1 MKRLAFSYVRFS
13 ARSQRHGT
21 SLKRQNDMV
30 AAWLVQNP
38 DYGLSTLSFEDLGR
52 SGYSGAHLENAFGRL
67 LAAVET
73 GAIPKGSAI
82 LIEAIDRAGR
92 LEPLDMLQLV
102 KQIVKAGVDLVTLD
116 DGVRYDRQSANNNH
130 LFLLAA
136 KFQQA
141 HQYSENLSRRVLAAY
156 EKKREVAR
164 AGIAVGRRT
173 PLWLNSEWP
182 NGKTSPPVVRLR
194 EDIAPFVAQAFEDY
208 AAGLGE
214 RRILTRLRAQHDEF
228 KKVSFSTIKRWL
240 KNPVAVGRWNDI
252 EDVYPPVVSKELW
265 FRVQK
270 RLNDVSRPKSSS
282 SKQIMSGLVKCA
294 RCGKNYCTTGES
306 ETRALSMK
314 CITRHHFGDG
324 PDGCSNKRSI
334 PYMIFDYIRSQ
345 TAHAALVRAAR
356 SKTLSQS
363 EKRLIEIDG
372 QLGELHKQSERA
384 AEGLLTYG
392 MLPAIK
398 TVLDRVSDSIRAL
411 EQERALLKAT
421 PVEATLGDMIDEEE
435 MLLDDDPERLSALLK
450 SVGYVVLVDDRTIT
464 VNEQSVF
471 NNYPRQTYRFVKTD
485 RVKGVYEVIENEVM
499 RIEIPNLDSKVQ
511 KAELAAFNEQEAR
524 YESGELER
532 TVMQWNPET
541 EQFDHVSGPPPEQ
554 TSE

>member
-30 AAWLVQNP
+30 AAWLVHNP
-38 DYGLSTLSFEDLGR
+38 DYELSPLRFEDLGR

-73 GAIPKGSAI
+73 GAIPNGSTI

-92 LEPLDMLQLV
+92 MEPMDMLPLV
-102 KQIVKAGVDLVTLD
+102 SKIVKAGVDIVTLD
-116 DGVRYDRQSANNNH
+116 DGIRYDRQSANSNH
-130 LFLLAA
+130 LFLLVA
-136 KFQQA
+136 KVQQA
-141 HQYSENLSRRVLAAY
+141 YNYSENLSRRVLAAY

-164 AGIAVGRRT
+164 AGFAVGRRT

-182 NGKTSPPVVRLR
+182 NGRTSPPVVTLR
-194 EDIAPFVAQAFEDY
+194 EEIAPYVAQAFEDY

-214 RRILTRLRAQHDEF
+214 RRILTRLRAQHEEF

-270 RLNDVSRPKSSS
+270 KLNDVSRPKSSS
-282 SKQIMSGLVKCA
+282 SKDILSGLVKCA
-294 RCGKNYCTTGES
+294 RCGKNYCTTGAS
-306 ETRALSMK
+306 ETRAFSMK

-334 PYMIFDYIRSQ
+334 PYAVFDYIRSQ

-398 TVLDRVSDSIRAL
+398 AVLDRVSDSIRAL

-421 PVEATLGDMIDEEE
+421 PVEATLSDMIDEED

-450 SVGYVVLVDDRTIT
+450 SVGYEVLVDDRTIT

-471 NNYPRQTYRFVKTD
+471 NSHPRQTYRFLGTD
-485 RVKGVYEVIENEVM
+485 RVKGLYNVVENE
-499 RIEIPNLDSKVQ
+499 EKLLGLPNLHSKVQ
-511 KAELAAFNEQEAR
+511 KAEIDAYYAEEAR

-532 TVMQWNPET
+532 TVMHWNPAT
-541 EQFDHVSGPPPEQ
+541 EQFDHVSGPPPKQ

>member
-1 MKRLAFSYVRFS
+1 MTRLAFSYVRFS

-116 DGVRYDRQSANNNH
+116 DGVLYDRQSANNNH

-182 NGKTSPPVVRLR
+182 NGRSSPPVVTLR
-194 EDIAPFVAQAFEDY
+194 DDIAPFVTQAFEDY

-214 RRILTRLRAQHDEF
+214 RRILTRLRAQHEEF
-228 KKVSFSTIKRWL
+228 KRVSFSTIKRWL

-270 RLNDVSRPKSSS
+270 KLKDVSKPKSAS
-282 SKQIMSGLVKCA
+282 SKYLLSGLVKCA
-294 RCGKNYCTTGES
+294 RCGKNFCVTGQ
-306 ETRALSMK
+306 RAALGMM

-324 PDGCSNKRSI
+324 PDGCTNSRSI
-334 PYMIFDYIRSQ
+334 PYTVFDFIRSQ
-345 TAHAALVRAAR
+345 TAHAALLRASQ
-356 SKTLSQS
+356 SKTLTQS
-363 EKRLIEIDG
+363 ERRLIEIEG

-384 AEGLLTYG
+384 AEGLAAYG

-398 TVLDRVSDSIRAL
+398 AVLDRVTDGIRVL
-411 EQERALLKAT
+411 EQEQALLKAT
-421 PVEATLGDMIDEEE
+421 PVEATLSDMVDEEDT
-435 MLLDDDPERLSALLK
+435 LLDDDPERLMALLK
-450 SVGYVVLVDDRTIT
+450 GVGYVMLVDDRTIT
-464 VNEQSVF
+464 VNERSVF
-471 NNYPRQTYRFVKTD
+471 NDLDQQTYRFVGTD
-485 RVKGVYEVIENEVM
+485 RVKGVYKLEENGVVISEL
-499 RIEIPNLDSKVQ
+499 PNFDSKVQ
-511 KAELAAFNEQEAR
+511 KAEIAEYLAEEAADKKLSDDGLVCWLT
-524 YESGELER
+524 YHVHADGSMSIHG
-532 TVMQWNPET
+532 T
-541 EQFDHVSGPPPEQ
+541 EDK
-554 TSE
+554 